1 MAGGATNMPLP
12 TPVLSQWFLLPVP
25 TCSFLTFLGDS
36 AMVGCAMTMLC
47 QVPSEA
53 LHSCPHCPKDWTL
66 PSAIHPAGQGLLN
79 ARGLL
84 TTARPRPPQAC
95 PQAGV
100 TER

>member
-1 MAGGATNMPLP
+1 MAGGAMNMPLP
-12 TPVLSQWFLLPVP
+12 TPVLSQWFLLLVP
-25 TCSFLTFLGDS
+25 TCSFLSFPGDS
-36 AMVGCAMTMLC
+36 AVVGRAMTMLC

-53 LHSCPHCPKDWTL
+53 LLSCPHCPKDWTL

-84 TTARPRPPQAC
+84 TTACPHPPQAC

-100 TER
+100 TGR

>member
-1 MAGGATNMPLP
+1 
-12 TPVLSQWFLLPVP
+12 
-25 TCSFLTFLGDS
+25 
-36 AMVGCAMTMLC
+36 MTMLC

-79 ARGLL
+79 AWGLL
-84 TTARPRPPQAC
+84 TTARPHPPQAC

-100 TER
+100 TGRSGPHSLALLTIRTQDTCKLLLSEFPHQLN